1 MKGRKSQK
9 KIGWWLISSLFG
21 SLIHSFIHQTPILA
35 RLCARYWE
43 FRNKTKGPCHP
54 VILSLMGKTLKCVVI
69 VQSGKIYRLACQGL
83 WAQMGTQAGTS
94 EGLLEKVSLPWLS
107 WT

>member
-1 MKGRKSQK
+1 
-9 KIGWWLISSLFG
+9 
-21 SLIHSFIHQTPILA
+21 
-35 RLCARYWE
+35 
-43 FRNKTKGPCHP
+43 
-54 VILSLMGKTLKCVVI
+54 MGKTLKCVVT
-69 VQSGKIYRLACQGL
+69 VQSGKIYRLTCQGL